1 MKKILF
7 IIGIF
12 YSVNSF
18 AITEDTKMLV
28 ELIKSNQKINEAK
41 FQAIDK
47 RFEDVVELI
56 KSNQKINEAKFQE
69 MDKRF
74 DLLERS
80 TNAKIDALQKSTN
93 AKIDAL
99 EKSTNIKIDATNAK
113 IDALERSTNAKIDA
127 TNAKIDALEK
137 SMNGKFDTMFY
148 IMGFLFTATM
158 TGFGIILRH
167 LSSERKTIAKDI
179 KNDIVENLEVKLN
192 QKADISLVES
202 IMNIL
207 EKFANKNADIAEVL
221 SRHQLRPA

>member
-1 MKKILF
+1 M
-7 IIGIF
+7 II
-12 YSVNSF
+12 
-18 AITEDTKMLV
+18 
-28 ELIKSNQKINEAK
+28 ELIKSNQKIN
-41 FQAIDK
+41 
-47 RFEDVVELI
+47 
-56 KSNQKINEAKFQE
+56 NAKFQE

-74 DLLERS
+74 DLLER
-80 TNAKIDALQKSTN
+80 STN

-113 IDALERSTNAKIDA
+113 IDALERS

-179 KNDIVENLEVKLN
+179 KNDIVENLETKLN

-202 IMNIL
+202 IINIL

>member
-1 MKKILF
+1 MRKILF
-7 IIGIF
+7 IISIF

-18 AITEDTKMLV
+18 AITEDTKMII
-28 ELIKSNQKINEAK
+28 ELIKSNQKIN
-41 FQAIDK
+41 
-47 RFEDVVELI
+47 
-56 KSNQKINEAKFQE
+56 NAKFQE

-80 TNAKIDALQKSTN
+80 TNAKIDALEKSTNIKIDAINAKIDALQKSTN

-113 IDALERSTNAKIDA
+113 IDALE
-127 TNAKIDALEK
+127 K

-148 IMGFLFTATM
+148 IIGFLFTATM

-179 KNDIVENLEVKLN
+179 KNDIVENLETKLN

-202 IMNIL
+202 IINIL